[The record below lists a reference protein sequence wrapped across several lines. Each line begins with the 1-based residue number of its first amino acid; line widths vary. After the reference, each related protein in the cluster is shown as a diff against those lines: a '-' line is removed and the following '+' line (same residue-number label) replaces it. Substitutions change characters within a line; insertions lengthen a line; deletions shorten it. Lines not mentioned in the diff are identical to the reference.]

1 MLSATPQHDLRIPI
15 PQRPSTRA
23 AVSAE
28 HHAHLAARL
37 TTRDRWIARML
48 AEHRVLTSTQ
58 ITQLA
63 FPSRRATNL
72 RLRQLYY
79 WRVINRFQPYIGAG
93 RAPMFYV
100 LDVAG
105 AHALAHEDGIDPTAL
120 KFRPEH
126 SIGIAHS
133 LRLAH
138 THGVNSVFTTLI
150 HHARAHPDRE
160 LRAWWPESRCTA
172 TWGDIVRPDAY
183 GRWRD
188 HHGEIEW
195 FLEWDTGTYP
205 LARVAAKLTGYAQL
219 AATSVIV
226 TPVLLCFA
234 TARREAHART
244 TLAQYARGLPRPQAV
259 PLATTSTE
267 HLRNTT
273 PAGPI
278 WSPLDSTQPGR
289 MALSELAT
297 AWPHLTALQAP
308 RHAPSPA
315 GSRDRPTALRPPE
328 PMPPWQD
335 TDLTWTC

>member
-72 RLRQLYY
+72 RLRQLYC

-100 LDVAG
+100 LDIAG

-133 LRLAH
+133 LRGKSGGSCPGSIWWREPDSH
-138 THGVNSVFTTLI
+138 RTLF
-150 HHARAHPDRE
+150 
-160 LRAWWPESRCTA
+160 S
-172 TWGDIVRPDAY
+172 
-183 GRWRD
+183 
-188 HHGEIEW
+188 
-195 FLEWDTGTYP
+195 
-205 LARVAAKLTGYAQL
+205 
-219 AATSVIV
+219 
-226 TPVLLCFA
+226 
-234 TARREAHART
+234 
-244 TLAQYARGLPRPQAV
+244 
-259 PLATTSTE
+259 
-267 HLRNTT
+267 
-273 PAGPI
+273 
-278 WSPLDSTQPGR
+278 
-289 MALSELAT
+289 
-297 AWPHLTALQAP
+297 
-308 RHAPSPA
+308 
-315 GSRDRPTALRPPE
+315 SRDAQHWRRRILPDGCIRVCRVHQVQQRP
-328 PMPPWQD
+328 
-335 TDLTWTC
+335 